1 MRPIL
6 TPAKLGMGLSV
17 GGILRQLLRNERG
30 ATAVEYG
37 LIVALMVLAM
47 LVGMQ
52 GFADETTSMWTEV
65 SSGVAEA
72 MH

>member
-1 MRPIL
+1 
-6 TPAKLGMGLSV
+6 MGV
-17 GGILRQLLRNERG
+17 IWRRLLRNQRG

-47 LVGMQ
+47 LIGMQ
-52 GFADETTSMWTEV
+52 AFADETNSMWTDV
-65 SSGVAEA
+65 SSDVADA

>member
-1 MRPIL
+1 
-6 TPAKLGMGLSV
+6 MGRAV
-17 GGILRQLLRNERG
+17 DGIVRRLLRNERG

-52 GFADETTSMWTEV
+52 AFADETTAMWTEV

-72 MH
+72 MD

>member
-1 MRPIL
+1 M
-6 TPAKLGMGLSV
+6 
-17 GGILRQLLRNERG
+17 GGILRRLLRNEAG

-52 GFADETTSMWTEV
+52 AFADETNAMWTEV
-65 SSGVAEA
+65 SSDVAEA

>member
-1 MRPIL
+1 MAQ
-6 TPAKLGMGLSV
+6 AKLGMGLSV
-17 GGILRQLLRNERG
+17 GGIWRRLLRNEQG

-52 GFADETTSMWTEV
+52 AFADETTSMWTEV

>member
-1 MRPIL
+1 L
-6 TPAKLGMGLSV
+6 KLW
-17 GGILRQLLRNERG
+17 RRLLRDARG

-52 GFADETTSMWTEV
+52 AFADETTSMWTEV
-65 SSGVAEA
+65 SSNVAEA
-72 MH
+72 MD